1 MVKYYVTFLV
11 LSPINHSIWI
21 SLFIIEQT
29 LNIMS
34 INITNSGS
42 LESLNAGQTLLISA
56 RKVSGNKVQLEFGE
70 IINSGNTAN
79 PLAMFNKS
87 DDRFS
92 SGKARRA
99 WLTAEPKDA
108 AVLLGLDLSDSNPE
122 WTVDQSGREILP
134 LNILNPMAIVG
145 DERIPL
151 KVEIAET
158 VEPTDWQ
165 AQNLDTAAKR
175 RGADGAFITHKGM
188 YIFAN
193 TRIAF
198 HKANHVMLEADA
210 PSTVTRSAGI
220 PVGVNPLTGE
230 IGS

>member
-1 MVKYYVTFLV
+1 M
-11 LSPINHSIWI
+11 
-21 SLFIIEQT
+21 SL
-29 LNIMS
+29 
-34 INITNSGS
+34 NITNSGS
-42 LESLNAGQTLLISA
+42 LDGIKAGQTLLLSA

-70 IINSGNTAN
+70 IISNGNTAN

-108 AVLLGLDLSDSNPE
+108 AVLLGLDISDSNPN
-122 WTVDQSGREILP
+122 WTVDQMGREILP
-134 LNILNPMAIVG
+134 LNVLNPVAIVG
-145 DERIPL
+145 DEQIPL
-151 KVEIAET
+151 KVEIVET
-158 VEPTDWQ
+158 IEPTDWQ

-175 RGADGAFITHKGM
+175 RGADGSFITHKGM

-198 HKANHVMLEADA
+198 HKANHVMLEVDA
-210 PSTVTRSAGI
+210 PETATRSAGI

>member
-1 MVKYYVTFLV
+1 M
-11 LSPINHSIWI
+11 
-21 SLFIIEQT
+21 SL
-29 LNIMS
+29 
-34 INITNSGS
+34 NITNSGS
-42 LESLNAGQTLLISA
+42 LEGLKPGQTLLLHA
-56 RKVSGNKVQLEFGE
+56 RKVNGGKIQLEFAE
-70 IINSGNTAN
+70 IINNGNAAN

-108 AVLLGLDLSDSNPE
+108 SANLGIDISDTNPD
-122 WTVDQSGREILP
+122 WTVDQMGREILP
-134 LNILNPMAIVG
+134 LNVLNPVAIVG
-145 DERIPL
+145 DEQIPL
-151 KVEIAET
+151 KVEIVET
-158 VEPTDWQ
+158 VEPTEWQ

-175 RGADGAFITHKGM
+175 RGADGSYITHKGM

-198 HKANHVMLEADA
+198 NKANHVFLEADA
-210 PSTVTRSAGI
+210 PELATRSAGI